1 MSKPQKDDL
10 DALRA
15 VIEALTGFEAN
26 DQERILRW
34 AREKL
39 GLSLQPAEP
48 VHTVAPSSPPPAHP
62 PATPAP
68 TPPSPEKSATDIKS
82 FVLAKAPASDIQF
95 VAVVAYYYRFEAPFE
110 ARKDAVT
117 ADDVLEA
124 CRLVGRT
131 RPGKVSQT
139 MVNAHHQGLLDR
151 AEGRGSY
158 SINTVGEN
166 LVALTL
172 PSGNTNGSSAGPARR
187 AVRKKA
193 AKAGKGDRA
202 SKKVSRASKA
212 TATKKAKKR

>member
-39 GLSLQPAEP
+39 GLSLQPAQP
-48 VHTVAPSSPPPAHP
+48 VHTVASSSPPPAHP
-62 PATPAP
+62 PATS

-95 VAVVAYYYRFEAPFE
+95 VAVVAYYYRFEAPLE

-172 PSGNTNGSSAGPARR
+172 PSGNANGSGAGSARR
-187 AVRKKA
+187 AVRKKV

-202 SKKVSRASKA
+202 SKKVSRTSKA
-212 TATKKAKKR
+212 TAAKKTKKR